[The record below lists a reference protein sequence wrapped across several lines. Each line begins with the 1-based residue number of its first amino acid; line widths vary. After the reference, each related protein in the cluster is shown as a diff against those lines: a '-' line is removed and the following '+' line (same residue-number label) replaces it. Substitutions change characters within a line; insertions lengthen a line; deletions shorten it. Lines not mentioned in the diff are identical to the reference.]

1 MQVLHRPPTK
11 PIKVDYHLAD
21 RDPGSNPGRL
31 SKRWV
36 VAQLARARN
45 LDFTTLFCFLLLPSS
60 ASPTGGVLGA
70 SPSKG
75 AEEPNIKGYLIN
87 ASLVPANPALSN

>member
-1 MQVLHRPPTK
+1 
-11 PIKVDYHLAD
+11 
-21 RDPGSNPGRL
+21 
-31 SKRWV
+31 V

-75 AEEPNIKGYLIN
+75 AEEPNIKGYQIGPGL
-87 ASLVPANPALSN
+87 APEKHALSN